1 MAVRSVDPH
10 GWNAERGNCRSVGSG
25 WQGHSAT
32 SLMRRW
38 PGANLISAT
47 RSMGLKWNVNDSFI
61 EEFKHTVNRVLS
73 QSIISCGCQKAYD
86 MVEHISRHRIDG
98 RRSFFVG
105 DSFFLAKRG
114 TGQ

>member
-1 MAVRSVDPH
+1 
-10 GWNAERGNCRSVGSG
+10 
-25 WQGHSAT
+25 
-32 SLMRRW
+32 
-38 PGANLISAT
+38 
-47 RSMGLKWNVNDSFI
+47 MGLKWNVNDSFI